1 MVKSVIKNVG
11 TNQHKI
17 LSDIIKLH
25 NNGQGFELDP
35 TYSKGKFYG
44 EFSYTND
51 KGEKESITIPQ
62 PKYKMDVYPINDDVV
77 KIEEMGKFP
86 LGDMS
91 VKSCNVDLPFVV
103 AKGPSMNKFKENSNI
118 ISNRFSAFSCK
129 EDLIKTYYHFLKECY
144 RVLSDNGILVL
155 KCQRSI
161 NGGKTINTPEITWMF
176 AESIGFDCIDSFF
189 LVAKSRLISGKVKNQ
204 EHSRSYTSTFYVFKK
219 SLKKKVDCLSVFD
232 NDVVPEIL
240 NGIRKNNIKNNRKFL
255 SQIDNEENNNK

>member
-1 MVKSVIKNVG
+1 
-11 TNQHKI
+11 
-17 LSDIIKLH
+17 
-25 NNGQGFELDP
+25 
-35 TYSKGKFYG
+35 
-44 EFSYTND
+44 
-51 KGEKESITIPQ
+51 
-62 PKYKMDVYPINDDVV
+62 MDVYPINDDVV

-232 NDVVPEIL
+232 NDVVSEIL